1 MKEEEKYLCPITREI
16 MVEPVVDALGNTYDK
31 AAIKEWLETNDTSP
45 KTKMQLPQSPD
56 GNLNKT
62 LTPNTIIK
70 TEITEYKK
78 EKITKGLV
86 ILPKLLK

>member
-31 AAIKEWLETNDTSP
+31 AAIKEWLETNNTTPTPDPETG
-45 KTKMQLPQSPD
+45 QLKELPD
-56 GNLNKT
+56 KD
-62 LTPNTIIK
+62 LTPNK
-70 TEITEYKK
+70 AVKAEINEYKK

>member
-31 AAIKEWLETNDTSP
+31 AAIKEWLETHDTSP
-45 KTKMQLPQSPD
+45 KTNQQLPKEGSD
-56 GNLNKT
+56 KT
-62 LTPNTIIK
+62 LTPNNAIE
-70 TEITEYKK
+70 TEITEYKE

>member
-1 MKEEEKYLCPITREI
+1 MKEEEKYLCPITGQI

-31 AAIKEWLETNDTSP
+31 AAIKKWLETNNTTPTPDPETGELKELP
-45 KTKMQLPQSPD
+45 EKDLRDATKIF
-56 GNLNKT
+56 KA
-62 LTPNTIIK
+62 
-70 TEITEYKK
+70 EITEYKK